1 MHKLCYNANSQKYIF
16 CPGVKL
22 GDEDNNDINPNI
34 KPSIR
39 LNAL

>member
-1 MHKLCYNANSQKYIF
+1 MHKICYNANSQKYVF
-16 CPGVKL
+16 SPGVKP
-22 GDEDNNDINPNI
+22 GYEDNDINPNI